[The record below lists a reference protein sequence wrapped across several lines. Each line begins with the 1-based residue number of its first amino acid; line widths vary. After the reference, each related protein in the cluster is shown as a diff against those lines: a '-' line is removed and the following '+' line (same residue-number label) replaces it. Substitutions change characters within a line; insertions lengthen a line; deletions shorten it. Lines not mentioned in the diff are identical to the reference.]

1 MVAVPAG
8 NLNYLEPPR
17 PSQLVYR
24 EECTQCFD
32 TPSHPLGIDVCLS
45 CFNGG
50 CPPSLSPSS
59 PPSVAGEEVKNGSA
73 NGHGRNHFE
82 TTGHRIVVNIR
93 RRRKE
98 VTPEMKRSKR
108 DSQEPPIKK
117 LAILEDV
124 PEEEKYDFLTE
135 VRMYSGDDRK
145 TAEYVVVDEVDDK
158 LNTLVAAVL
167 ASMSSAQKSEVKA
180 WEEEIVPC
188 AHTRELVQPEPKKL
202 EPAGLAS
209 CASCDLTSNLW
220 LCLVCGALGCG
231 RQQYGGGGGN
241 GHALLHTQ
249 ETGHAVAVKMGTI
262 EPDGSADVY
271 CYACDDARVDPDI
284 AKHLGTFGIEVAEQK
299 KTEKSMTELQVEQ
312 NLTFDFAMTGADG
325 KELEPL
331 TGPGLTGMKNLGNSC
346 YMASSLQ
353 SLFSLPAW
361 QDRYL
366 TSFITHSSTCT
377 NPAPATCFECQIS
390 KIADG
395 LLSGRY
401 SVPHFPEPS
410 DALHGADKVEVE
422 QKDSD
427 KPDVHFQEGIKPS
440 MFKVLVGKDHAEFS
454 TMKQQDAGEFVVHL
468 LEYVRR
474 AAKQVGADE
483 PTGIFGWAVEE
494 RLQCGECGRVRYKTQ
509 AQELLPIPV
518 PVKKIESPV
527 QGEEKKGAG
536 DAMEVEG
543 QGEAKT
549 TYKMDEERKVEYEP
563 VELTSCLESFTN
575 PTEIEYHCPKCDKK
589 VSAIKTTR
597 FATFPDVL
605 LVNAARFQID
615 NWVPRKVDVPLI
627 VDAASLDLSPYV
639 GKGLQDGET
648 ELPEEDNAA
657 APADHQFDA
666 DAINQLTG
674 MGFPEIRAKRALLAT
689 GHNGAEV
696 AMNWL
701 FEHME
706 DADIDDP
713 LPPPAAAGGAASNS
727 AGEPTEDQIQM
738 VGEMGFSPAQAR
750 KALRE
755 TGCNME
761 RAVEWLFSHPDDD
774 GSDSTPAGASS
785 SSSSASKLPGS
796 SSLPAKYRLK
806 AFISHKGPSVHSGH
820 YVAHVWTGQADQTGE
835 GKGGWVLFNDEK
847 VVRADEGE
855 QAASRLMPLAY
866 VYVFERVQ

>member
-8 NLNYLEPPR
+8 HLNYLESPR

-32 TPSHPLGIDVCLS
+32 THSHPTGIDVCLT

-50 CPPSLSPSS
+50 CPPPLSPAS
-59 PPSVAGEEVKNGSA
+59 PQSNAGEIANKGSP
-73 NGHGRNHFE
+73 NGHARMHFE
-82 TTGHRIVVNIR
+82 KTGHRVVVNIR
-93 RRRKE
+93 RKRKDKG
-98 VTPEMKRSKR
+98 EMKSQKR
-108 DSQEPPIKK
+108 DSNEPPMKK
-117 LAILEDV
+117 LAIREE
-124 PEEEKYDFLTE
+124 PAEEEKYDFFTE
-135 VRMYSGDDRK
+135 VRLYQGEGGRSA
-145 TAEYVVVDEVDDK
+145 AEYLVVDEVDDK
-158 LNTLVAAVL
+158 LNGLVAAVL
-167 ASMSSAQKSEVKA
+167 ASMSSSQKSEVKA

-188 AHTRELVQPEPKKL
+188 SHTKELVQPSPKKL

-209 CASCDLTSNLW
+209 CTSCDLTSNLW
-220 LCLVCGALGCG
+220 LCLICGALGCG

-241 GHALLHTQ
+241 GHALGHTQ

-271 CYACDDARVDPDI
+271 CYACDDARIDPDI
-284 AKHLGTFGIEVAEQK
+284 SKHLATFGIEVAEQK

-353 SLFSLPAW
+353 SLFSLPSW

-366 TSFITHSSTCT
+366 TTFITHTTTCT
-377 NPAPATCFECQIS
+377 NPSPATCFECQMS

-401 SVPHFPEPS
+401 SVPHVSEPS
-410 DALHGADKVEVE
+410 NALSGGDVHPEE
-422 QKDSD
+422 KDD
-427 KPDVHFQEGIKPS
+427 KPAVHFQEGIKPS
-440 MFKVLVGKDHAEFS
+440 MFKALVGKDHAEFS

-474 AAKQVGADE
+474 AAKQLGTDE
-483 PTGIFGWAVEE
+483 PTSIFDWAVEE
-494 RLQCGECGRVRYKTQ
+494 RLQCSECGGVRYKTQ
-509 AQELLPIPV
+509 GQELLPIPV
-518 PVKKIESPV
+518 PVKKKDEM
-527 QGEEKKGAG
+527 Q
-536 DAMEVEG
+536 VEG
-543 QGEAKT
+543 DKAAEEGEK
-549 TYKMDEERKVEYEP
+549 KVEYES
-563 VELTSCLESFTN
+563 VELTSCLDSFTS
-575 PTEIEYHCPKCDKK
+575 PTEIDYSCSKCEKK

-597 FATFPDVL
+597 FASFPDVL

-615 NWVPRKVDVPLI
+615 NWVPRKVDVPLL
-627 VDAASLDLSPYV
+627 VDAKELDLSPYL
-639 GKGLQDGET
+639 GKGLEDSET
-648 ELPEEDNAA
+648 ELPQDKHDAPAA
-657 APADHQFDA
+657 AEYQFDA
-666 DAINQLTG
+666 ESMNQLTG
-674 MGFPEIRAKRALLAT
+674 MGFPEIRAQRALLAT
-689 GHNGAEV
+689 GHNGADV

-706 DADIDDP
+706 DSDIDAP
-713 LPPPAAAGGAASNS
+713 LPPPVAAGTAAS
-727 AGEPTEDQIQM
+727 AGVAAGPSEEQIQM
-738 VGEMGFSPAQAR
+738 VSEMGFSAAQAK
-750 KALRE
+750 KALLE
-755 TGCNME
+755 TGCSME

-774 GSDSTPAGASS
+774 GTITSAASSGAAAASS
-785 SSSSASKLPGS
+785 SIPGS
-796 SSLPAKYRLK
+796 STLPAKYRLK

-820 YVAHVWTGQADQTGE
+820 YVAHVWTGQADQSGG

-855 QAASRLMPLAY
+855 QAAERLMPLAY
-866 VYVFERVQ
+866 VYVFERVK